1 MSIAKKV
8 FFVAASFALP
18 IIVLGYLVVRNI
30 NEHIAFA
37 QHELAGTAYQ
47 RPLNAL
53 LHDIQEH
60 QRIEHRCSR
69 GDDCSRRVAALED
82 AIRKELAALRSVD
95 QRHGIML
102 QFTGEGLAK
111 RGRQL
116 ATARNLQRGWEQLSS
131 SKADDT
137 ARAISAGL
145 DARYDVLVNI
155 IQTMIT
161 HVNDTSNLIL
171 DPELDTYHLITDTS
185 VLLPKT
191 QDRLARIIAA
201 GQDMLAHRTVPA
213 ADRMALATQAAFL
226 EQADRDQIK
235 SHLDTALSENK
246 NQFHGVLDSFQRDVP
261 IAYAEYA
268 AVTNDFIALTNQL
281 ADGKYPASRIDDY
294 VAAGVKARS
303 ASFRLWEVSA
313 AELDVLIQARIDYY
327 GKRKVTALLLSGL
340 ALLLACLLA
349 YRIAISLILPIDKL
363 SRLLTPGADLLDES
377 VQKLTAFTHKEAQ
390 DLTTMRII
398 CDELDAHAV
407 NMRKT
412 AQELASIVDGR
423 DSGA

>member
-1 MSIAKKV
+1 MSIAKKL

-37 QHELAGTAYQ
+37 RHELAGTAYQ

-53 LHDIQEH
+53 LRDIQEH
-60 QRIEHRCSR
+60 QRLAHRCP
-69 GDDCSRRVAALED
+69 GGKDCSGRIAVLKD
-82 AIRKELAALRSVD
+82 AVGKELSALRSADRRYGV
-95 QRHGIML
+95 ML

-116 ATARNLQRGWEQLSS
+116 ATAGNLQRGWEQIEALWGAMSPE
-131 SKADDT
+131 
-137 ARAISAGL
+137 L
-145 DARYDVLVNI
+145 DARYDGLVNI

-201 GQDMLAHRTVPA
+201 GRDILARGTVPA
-213 ADRMALATQAAFL
+213 ADRMALATQVAFL

-268 AVTNDFIALTNQL
+268 AAVNNFIELAKRLAQGTNFPLRSDE
-281 ADGKYPASRIDDY
+281 Y
-294 VAAGVKARS
+294 VASGVKARD
-303 ASFRLWEVSA
+303 AGFRLWEASA
-313 AELDVLIQARIDYY
+313 AELDILIQARIDYY
-327 GKRKVTALLLSGL
+327 DKRKVTALLLSGL

-349 YRIAISLILPIDKL
+349 YRIATSLIAPLDKL
-363 SRLLTPGADLLDES
+363 SRLLTPGADLLDGS
-377 VQKLTAFTHKEAQ
+377 VQKLTAFTQKEAQ

-412 AQELASIVDGR
+412 AQELASIIDGG
-423 DSGA
+423 DAAQ